1 MMSSRAAHIRGVVL
15 LVALASA
22 GPASALTAEPADLP
36 ALEKTWHG
44 CVREAYDRQPEEG
57 SRVGRE
63 RNALDE
69 CKSHEDAYVA
79 ALMATRPDDAD
90 MPVHGWARTWAA
102 YVAFVVDPVKAWI
115 EALRR

>member
-1 MMSSRAAHIRGVVL
+1 MRAL
-15 LVALASA
+15 LLILALASA
-22 GPASALTAEPADLP
+22 GPVSALAAEPADLP
-36 ALEKTWHG
+36 ALERAWHT
-44 CVREAYDRQPEEG
+44 CVRQAYDRQPEQG
-57 SRVGRE
+57 SRPSRE

-69 CKSHEDAYVA
+69 CKGQEDAYVY

-90 MPVHGWARTWAA
+90 AHMGGWARTWAA

>member
-1 MMSSRAAHIRGVVL
+1 MRTLIL
-15 LVALASA
+15 ILALASV

-36 ALEKTWHG
+36 ALERAWHG
-44 CVREAYDRQPEEG
+44 CVREAYDRQPERG
-57 SRVGRE
+57 SKPGRE

-69 CKSHEDAYVA
+69 CKPHEDAYVA
-79 ALMATRPDDAD
+79 ALMAARPGDAD
-90 MPVHGWARTWAA
+90 APMNGWARTWAA

>member
-1 MMSSRAAHIRGVVL
+1 VSLAANLRGPTF

-36 ALEKTWHG
+36 ALERTWHS
-44 CVREAYDRQPEEG
+44 CVREAYDRQPERG
-57 SRVGRE
+57 SRPGRE

-69 CKSHEDAYVA
+69 CKSHEDRYVA
-79 ALMATRPDDAD
+79 ALMAARPDDAD

-102 YVAFVVDPVKAWI
+102 YVSFLVDPVKAWI
-115 EALRR
+115 EVLRR